1 MMEDRHLRRNDRNE
15 RLGASL
21 LGLCYSLSCAT
32 KAAHLT
38 SCVEMRSCHL
48 PFLLALYL
56 LSKNYKQQKSTATRS

>member
-21 LGLCYSLSCAT
+21 LGLCYSLSCAK

-38 SCVEMRSCHL
+38 SFVEMRSCHL
-48 PFLLALYL
+48 PFFWG
-56 LSKNYKQQKSTATRS
+56 